1 MKKMLSVVMTIVLL
15 FTMSTAA
22 TADTFWELS
31 SRYVS
36 DQAIGYDAEAD
47 AYFVRLIKESDLYD
61 AVYQE
66 LEIDKWDGIYIVSDE
81 SAIIGRMY
89 PDYQPGQE
97 YKGKGTA
104 KLTDVINAKGKVNS
118 QGWKKG
124 FAPDI
129 DFAQSNREPMY
140 VDVLE
145 DSAEAVWRVHLV
157 VDENGEPVT
166 ATSAPTVRPT
176 TRPTSKPTVKPTAV
190 PTAKPTAKPT
200 NKPTP
205 NPHLND
211 PTNTATAQPG
221 VTPNPHLNE
230 ATQTATAQP
239 KQKNTPRPQVVDTN
253 PTLTP
258 EQDGKLDFV
267 DIPFV
272 PESGKK
278 NTPRPV
284 ITDTNPTLSPAQDA
298 KLDFVDIPINSGS
311 RVTPKPQ
318 LTESTPTP
326 TPTPR
331 PVPKPGLNNKDQN
344 PELGTGGKLDF

>member
-22 TADTFWELS
+22 TAETFWELS

-36 DQAIGYDAEAD
+36 DQAIGYDAKTGG
-47 AYFVRLIKESDLYD
+47 YYVRLIKESDLYD

-66 LEIDKWDGIYIVSDE
+66 LSPEIEKWDGIYIVSDE

-104 KLTDVINAKGKVNS
+104 KLTDVINAKGKVNP

-140 VDVLE
+140 VDVLDTE
-145 DSAEAVWRVHLV
+145 YEVWRIHLV

-166 ATSAPTVRPT
+166 VTPTP
-176 TRPTSKPTVKPTAV
+176 
-190 PTAKPTAKPT
+190 KPTAKPT
-200 NKPTP
+200 HKSTPKPTP

-211 PTNTATAQPG
+211 PTNTATAQPE
-221 VTPNPHLNE
+221 VTPKPQLNE
-230 ATQTATAQP
+230 PTQTATAQP
-239 KQKNTPRPQVVDTN
+239 DRKNTPRPQVVDTN

-272 PESGKK
+272 PEGGKK

-284 ITDTNPTLSPAQDA
+284 VTDTNPTLSPAQDA

-331 PVPKPGLNNKDQN
+331 PMPRPGLNNTDQN
-344 PELGTGGKLDF
+344 PELDTGGKLDF